1 MSNYVINVGDM
12 IVDSEQIHV
21 VSKIENDRVCYYP
34 LHADSS
40 KGKCTSS
47 IPLSNLSKAD
57 IRPILTKAEVKEFLK
72 KIATEQPLE
81 VPEFTNRNNNSNSLK
96 EILYLN
102 DPTKTA
108 RLLIYFLQHQTA
120 TTPLSRFDQSI
131 YEQAL
136 THLGEEIAVAC
147 DIDLDSAKKQI
158 LSAIKKSA

>member
-21 VSKIENDRVCYYP
+21 VSKIENDRVFYYP
-34 LHADSS
+34 LQADDT

-72 KIATEQPLE
+72 KITTEEALE

-96 EILYLN
+96 EVLYLN
-102 DPTKTA
+102 DPIKTG
-108 RLLIYFLQHQTA
+108 RLLIYFTQHQTP
-120 TTPLSRFDQSI
+120 TTPISRFDQSI

-136 THLGEEIAVAC
+136 NHLSEEIAVVC
-147 DIDLDSAKKQI
+147 NIDLNTAKKQL
-158 LSAIKKSA
+158 LSAIKR